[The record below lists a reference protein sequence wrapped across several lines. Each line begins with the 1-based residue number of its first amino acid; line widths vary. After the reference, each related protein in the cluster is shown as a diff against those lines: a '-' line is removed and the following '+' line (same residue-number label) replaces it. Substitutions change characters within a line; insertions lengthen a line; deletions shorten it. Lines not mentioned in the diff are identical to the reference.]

1 MPLFTSI
8 TEDGFLFEE
17 TKAKI
22 AKEITRITTT
32 IMKVPASFVR
42 GAFLSY
48 PKGSG
53 YTAGKEAPTAYF
65 IAAATLA
72 VGGSLIPVPGRVLV
86 QDEQQRTIGAVGVTG
101 DTSDNDEAT
110 AFAGLE
116 AANLI

>member
-1 MPLFTSI
+1 MQLFTAI
-8 TEDGFLFEE
+8 TEDGFVFEE

-42 GAFLSY
+42 VVFLSY
-48 PKGSG
+48 PQGSG

-72 VGGSLIPVPGRVLV
+72 VGGSLIPVPGGVLV
-86 QDEQQRTIGAVGVTG
+86 QDEQKRTIGAVGVTG